1 MKPWLKTLLT
11 VLAAIF
17 GVILVALVGL
27 AVWFFIAINR
37 NADQKNL
44 DDLHTDKNDDIIGA
58 VTGQNP
64 EKDQNTND
72 KDSEEQKKIAE
83 YFVLSGTPDEKVER
97 KEGFYNFLV
106 IGRDKAGLNTDVM
119 IIASIDTKN
128 NKASTVQIPRDSYV
142 EDSAGNT
149 SKINSVFARGYTA
162 ARDELKTLKKNGAGK
177 TDAELQALCDDSA
190 SGITLEDLKAYMGG
204 KADVNGIYEKYGMKK
219 LQQVINRTFGIYFDY
234 YAIISTDAFVR
245 IVDAVGGVDVYVQE
259 DMDYDDPTQ
268 HLHIHIKKGNR
279 HLDGKT
285 AEGFVR
291 FRSGYVQADI
301 ARLDAQKIFMTAF
314 FKKLVSFSSVTRVN
328 DILTAVFDTIDTDI
342 SLQNALGFVKPALA
356 LDMSSIKMLNM

>member
-64 EKDQNTND
+64 EKDPNTND

-106 IGRDKAGLNTDVM
+106 IGRDKAGLNTDAM

-128 NKASTVQIPRDSYV
+128 NKASPVQIPRDSYV

-149 SKINSVFARGYTA
+149 
-162 ARDELKTLKKNGAGK
+162 
-177 TDAELQALCDDSA
+177 
-190 SGITLEDLKAYMGG
+190 
-204 KADVNGIYEKYGMKK
+204 
-219 LQQVINRTFGIYFDY
+219 
-234 YAIISTDAFVR
+234 
-245 IVDAVGGVDVYVQE
+245 
-259 DMDYDDPTQ
+259 
-268 HLHIHIKKGNR
+268 
-279 HLDGKT
+279 
-285 AEGFVR
+285 
-291 FRSGYVQADI
+291 
-301 ARLDAQKIFMTAF
+301 
-314 FKKLVSFSSVTRVN
+314 
-328 DILTAVFDTIDTDI
+328 
-342 SLQNALGFVKPALA
+342 
-356 LDMSSIKMLNM
+356 